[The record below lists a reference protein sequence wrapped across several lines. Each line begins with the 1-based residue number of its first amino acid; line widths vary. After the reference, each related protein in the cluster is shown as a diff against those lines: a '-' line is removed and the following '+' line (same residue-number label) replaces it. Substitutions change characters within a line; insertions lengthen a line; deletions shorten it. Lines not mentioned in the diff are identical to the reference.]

1 METLASIKTK
11 IIMKTQFRLTQK
23 QEGVHYETTLWDNR
37 ERGGWFPFLSGYGYN
52 QVKADTNLLKLWRLR
67 CG

>member
-1 METLASIKTK
+1 
-11 IIMKTQFRLTQK
+11 MKTQFRLTQK

-52 QVKADTNLLKLWRLR
+52 QAEADTNLLKLWRLR